1 MFTTTIFTV
10 VIMGVV
16 VDIESNKLFEKTQK
30 KSSPVPVAV
39 NKSDYQPYFA
49 SNTETI
55 DPKVQERLADI
66 DKDKANLKL
75 QQQSIKISTFFEIPE
90 TEGMTFVIESLKV
103 SCLLKCRYPSRA
115 RPTQAA
121 MRNENLLV
129 KSLVFNSLKHLV
141 FCTGSLGGCHRRGK
155 ERFDAHDG
163 GCATG

>member
-90 TEGMTFVIESLKV
+90 TEGMTLVIESLKV
-103 SCLLKCRYPSRA
+103 S
-115 RPTQAA
+115 
-121 MRNENLLV
+121 
-129 KSLVFNSLKHLV
+129 
-141 FCTGSLGGCHRRGK
+141 
-155 ERFDAHDG
+155 
-163 GCATG
+163 